1 MMENKKCGA
10 PAAALVV
17 DLEEP
22 HPEERPA
29 FWIERSQRL
38 RLETP
43 ADRGA
48 GEAGSVLFDDL
59 GLEPPLHAA
68 ERLPVR
74 GGKGGAQGGMAL
86 DQPEH
91 GPAES
96 RGVQMRDADRAR
108 QVIGGAPRRQA
119 VQEPEGPLPRR
130 KEPAGA
136 GCLRLRRPRVG
147 GP

>member
-68 ERLPVR
+68 ER
-74 GGKGGAQGGMAL
+74 
-86 DQPEH
+86 
-91 GPAES
+91 

-136 GCLRLRRPRVG
+136 GCLRRL
-147 GP
+147 